1 MDINVWSLI
10 IGIAS
15 LVVGIVS
22 IVLAIVSMQT
32 SKKESEK
39 SSQNYNDTKKLLDQI
54 KKVALDNQK
63 SIGYVETNLE
73 NI

>member
-22 IVLAIVSMQT
+22 IVLAIVAMRT

-39 SSQNYNDTKKLLDQI
+39 SSQNYNETKKLLDQI
-54 KKVALDNQK
+54 KKVTLDNQE
-63 SIGYVETNLE
+63 SIGYVKTDLE

>member
-15 LVVGIVS
+15 LVVGVVS
-22 IVLAIVSMQT
+22 IVLAIVAMRT
-32 SKKESEK
+32 SKIESEK
-39 SSQNYNDTKKLLDQI
+39 SSQNYNETKKLLDQI
-54 KKVALDNQK
+54 KKVALDNQE
-63 SIGYVETNLE
+63 SIGYVKTDLE

>member
-22 IVLAIVSMQT
+22 IVLAIVAMRT

-39 SSQNYNDTKKLLDQI
+39 SIFAPSLPFCTSLLHFLRN
-54 KKVALDNQK
+54 A
-63 SIGYVETNLE
+63 
-73 NI
+73 